1 MRERDRAGREINWT
15 EEEEEGS
22 ENKKR
27 TTRVWPY

>member
-22 ENKKR
+22 ENKR